1 MKYSVGVDR
10 DLEDLIPEFLQKRQ
24 EDINAI
30 VTAADS
36 KDPEAYGVIGI
47 Y

>member
-1 MKYSVGVDR
+1 VKYSVVNR

-30 VTAADS
+30 VTVANS
-36 KDPEAYGVIGI
+36 KDPEAYG
-47 Y
+47 